1 MRTLASIALFLAAA
15 PALFA
20 QAEAPL
26 PVRKVVLYKNGV
38 GYFEHRGQT
47 RAAGPVAIELPS
59 SQLDDVLKSLTV
71 IDLGEGGQ
79 VAGVSYTTL
88 APLDRRLEE
97 LALDLTSAVGLA
109 HFLNQIKGARVEVQ
123 TGGGVVS
130 GKLMG
135 AEVKRREV
143 GSNGTVQTTEAL
155 VFTAQGQVRAI
166 ELGSATAIRLLDS
179 ELSSQVSRYLD
190 LLRTGHERDV
200 RRLEI
205 ETLGVS
211 PRSLQVSYTSE
222 TPIWKTTYRLAL
234 EEGEKPLL
242 QGWAIVD
249 NVSAM
254 DWSGVEL
261 SLVAGAPV
269 SFIQNLSQPI
279 YSRRPTVPL
288 PQGVQVSPQ
297 THGAALDVSGEETR
311 VAGTVRD
318 TMGAILPGAVVEV
331 YDGGSSAARVVTND
345 RGGFEIRLAPGTY
358 RVAASLTGFSSQEYR
373 EVSVAPGRTRQ
384 LDFQLPIGTI
394 SETVTVT
401 GESPMIEIEE
411 RPKGRGGVGFGVAGG
426 VVAAPPPAAPVSRA
440 LRQARL
446 ETAEAGAL
454 GDQFEYR
461 LSHPVTIGRN
471 RSALLPIVQTEI
483 PGEKVSIYNERS
495 GDPRP
500 RLAVSLV
507 NETGLTL
514 DAGSFTVLDG
524 DAFAGEGLTDVIRP
538 KEKRILSYGLD
549 LHLDVAVRREGAPE
563 RVTRVAIGQGV
574 FRRQVKLRRKAA
586 YAVRNQDD
594 QRRVVLIEHPVEV
607 EWTLVETPAPAET
620 TVGDYRFRVEAAS
633 GVTTELVVQEE
644 SARETTYALS
654 NLSSDQIALWLEE
667 RTIDPEV
674 ERVLRQVVAKR
685 GEVEVVRREIQSRE
699 SEQQNIFNDQGRL
712 RENLG
717 KLGDSSEEKGLRR
730 RYVAELEDQENRLD
744 AIRAERE
751 KLEADW
757 RRLQAE
763 LDALVRDIAFEKS
776 F

>member
-1 MRTLASIALFLAAA
+1 MRTLVHTAIILATASLAL
-15 PALFA
+15 A

-26 PVRKVVLYKNGV
+26 PVKRVVLYKNGV
-38 GYFEHRGQT
+38 GYFEHRGES
-47 RAAGPVAIELPS
+47 RGEGGVAIELPS
-59 SQLDDVLKSLTV
+59 AQLDDVLKSLTV
-71 IDLGEGGQ
+71 IDLGDGGQ
-79 VAGVSYTTL
+79 VGGVSYTTL

-97 LALDLTSAVGLA
+97 IPLDLSSPGGLA
-109 HFLNQIKGARVEVQ
+109 RFLNQIKGARVEVQ
-123 TGGGVVS
+123 SGGGVVS

-143 GSNGTVQTTEAL
+143 GSNGTVETTEAL
-155 VFTAQGQVRAI
+155 VFTAQGQVRSL
-166 ELGSATAIRLLDS
+166 ELSSAASIRLLDP

-190 LLRTGHERDV
+190 LLRSAHERDV

-205 ETLGVS
+205 ESLGAG

-222 TPIWKTTYRLAL
+222 APIWKTTYRLAL
-234 EEGEKPLL
+234 EESEKPLL

-254 DWSGVEL
+254 DWDKVEL

-288 PQGVQVSPQ
+288 PEGVQVAPQ
-297 THGAALDVSGEETR
+297 THGAALDLSGEGTR
-311 VAGTVRD
+311 IAGQVLD
-318 TMGAILPGAVVEV
+318 SGGEALPGAMIEV
-331 YDGGSSAARVVTND
+331 FDRTGYLASAASADDDGRFLVSVP
-345 RGGFEIRLAPGTY
+345 PGTY
-358 RVAASLTGFSSQEYR
+358 RVVASLPGFATEEYHD
-373 EVSVAPGRTRQ
+373 VNVAPGRTRQ
-384 LDFQLPIGTI
+384 LDFQLGVEGVHEMVAAEAPAKR
-394 SETVTVT
+394 SR
-401 GESPMIEIEE
+401 E
-411 RPKGRGGVGFGVAGG
+411 RDRAEPGVFAP
-426 VVAAPPPAAPVSRA
+426 AAPPPPPAPIARA
-440 LRQARL
+440 LRQGRV
-446 ETAEAGAL
+446 ETAQAQAL

-461 LSHPVTIGRN
+461 LPHPVTIGRN

-483 PGEKVSIYNERS
+483 TGEKLSIYNERS

-549 LHLDVAVRREGAPE
+549 LHLDIAVRREGTPE
-563 RVTRVAIGQGV
+563 RVTRVAIGRGV
-574 FRRQVKLRRKAA
+574 MRRDVKLRRKAT

-594 QRRVVLIEHPVEV
+594 SGRVLLIEHPLETS
-607 EWTLVETPAPAET
+607 WSLVETSPPAET
-620 TVGDYRFRVEAAS
+620 TANEYRFRVEAAPA
-633 GVTTELVVQEE
+633 VTTELVVQEE
-644 SARETTYALS
+644 STRETTYALS
-654 NLSSDQIALWLEE
+654 NVSADQIALWLRE
-667 RTIDPEV
+667 RSIDPEV

-685 GEVEVVRREIQSRE
+685 DEVDSVQREIQALDSERE
-699 SEQQNIFNDQGRL
+699 GIFSDQERL

-717 KLGDSSEEKGLRR
+717 KLGDSAEEKGLRR
-730 RYVAELEDQENRLD
+730 RYVSELEGQENRLD
-744 AIRAERE
+744 GIRGERAR
-751 KLEADW
+751 LEGE
-757 RRLQAE
+757 RQRLQGE
-763 LDALVRDIAFEKS
+763 LDALVKNIAFEKT